1 MKKVLAIILSI
12 ILLLPCFPAMAEN
25 GINII
30 IDGETKIFDVMPI
43 IDNSRTLVPLRGIF
57 EALGAQVAWNGE
69 TSTVTATKGDT
80 AVVLQ
85 IGNPVATVS
94 GKEVT
99 LDVPAKIV
107 EGRTL
112 VPVRF
117 VSESLGC
124 KVDWIGESRTV
135 VITSQA
141 QSQVVV
147 NNKVKELLDG
157 KKVIIIG
164 NSYVYYGNCVIPKAR
179 TAYTWADRSH
189 DKGYF
194 YQLCKENGA
203 EVEVVNWCFT
213 GHTMYNTFDGA
224 CDGSVECKG
233 VFHESHLEDK
243 YFDYVIV
250 SPHASAGEEQNIAKN
265 FDYIMNFFRE
275 ANPNVKFVCLGNHAV
290 YGITNKKTKFPGI
303 SNYYQTLKEEKG
315 VIIADWGALV
325 KGILD
330 GGVVPGATQEY
341 SINTFVNNKDGYHEN
356 ALSGYLTALTAFCAI
371 TGESAVGQP
380 YKFCGDASLGE
391 RYDLVK
397 YRKQFYKSPED
408 TNFLEVFNSE
418 ADMKG
423 LQKLVDWLF
432 I

>member
-12 ILLLPCFPAMAEN
+12 MLLLPCFPTMAEDD
-25 GINII
+25 INIV
-30 IDGETKIFDVMPI
+30 IDGETKNFDVMPI
-43 IDNSRTLVPLRGIF
+43 IDNGRTLVPLRGIF
-57 EALGAQVAWNGE
+57 ETLGAQVQWNAE
-69 TSTVTATKGDT
+69 TSTVTATKGEIT
-80 AVVLQ
+80 IILQ
-85 IGNPVATVS
+85 IGNPVATVNGS
-94 GKEVT
+94 EKT

-107 EGRTL
+107 GGRTL

-124 KVDWIGESRTV
+124 KVEWIGDSRSV
-135 VITSQA
+135 VITSQL
-141 QSQVVV
+141 QSPVAE

-179 TAYTWADRSH
+179 TAYTWEDRIH

-233 VFHESHLEDK
+233 VFHESHLEDR

-250 SPHASAGEEQNIAKN
+250 SPHASEGEERGVAKN
-265 FDYIMNFFRE
+265 FEYIMNFFRE

-290 YGITNKKTKFPGI
+290 HGVTKFKTQFKGI
-303 SNYYQTLKEEKG
+303 SDYYLTLQEKG
-315 VIIADWGALV
+315 VIIADWGAVV
-325 KGILD
+325 KGVLD
-330 GGVVPGATQEY
+330 GGLVPGATQEY
-341 SINTFVNNKDGYHEN
+341 NINTFVNNKDGYHEN

-397 YRKQFYKSPED
+397 YRKQFYKAPED

-418 ADMKG
+418 SDMKG